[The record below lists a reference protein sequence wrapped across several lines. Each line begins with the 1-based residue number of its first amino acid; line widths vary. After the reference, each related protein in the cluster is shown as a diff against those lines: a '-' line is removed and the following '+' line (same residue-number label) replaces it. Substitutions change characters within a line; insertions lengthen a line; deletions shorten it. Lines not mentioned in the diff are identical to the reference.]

1 MPLLKYIFFLL
12 LATGMGAATAEA
24 MTAAPAAG
32 SAAQPAPDV
41 VINEVQ
47 ASNDSTV
54 ADEDGDYEDWIELFN
69 AGADTVDLHGFGLSD
84 DASRP
89 WRWVFPVG
97 TRIDP
102 GGFLLIWAS
111 GKDRRTPG
119 APLHTAFSIRSEGE
133 EVLLSSFTIP
143 YGADSP
149 VIDRL
154 GPTSVPTDFSFGRY
168 PDGSDSWRLF
178 DEPTPG
184 AANRSSPWQ
193 GVADPP
199 VFSHP
204 PGFYTSAFELTM
216 DAGHPDAVIH
226 YTWDGSVPTTD
237 DPVFAGPVTIDRR
250 DQDPD
255 EFSVIPTGPQFW
267 QAPPDP
273 VFKGHVVR
281 AVAVRDGF
289 RMSEPVTGTWFIH
302 PEGAGR
308 YTFPV
313 VSIAADPE
321 HFFSDSTGIM
331 VPGDTF
337 DPRDIVR
344 SGNYTERGEEWERP
358 ANLTF
363 FDINA
368 DPFRPHRSAANDHRT
383 FANDYRD
390 DSPQKGTSQV
400 EAPRDGSWQDGS
412 LRDGSSYG
420 DFFRDGTAP
429 VDGQTLSNG
438 FSQNVGIR
446 IHGGATRRYPQKSLR
461 IYARSAYDRQPD
473 ISWPLFP
480 GLHKAG
486 PDERLTTWKRLVL
499 RSSGDDWFHTMF
511 KDAMIQSLYADRR
524 IDRQAYRPAVVFI
537 NGEYWGIHNIRE
549 RLDGWYVETNYG
561 IHRDDVAMLVDD
573 ATVNHGTPA
582 DRDHYLE
589 MRRHARDNDLS
600 DPEHFAFMQTRMD
613 MDNYI
618 DFYLL
623 HMYAA
628 NADWPHNNIRYW
640 RKRTAEFRPD
650 APYGADGRWR
660 WMIFDLD
667 ASFGFP
673 YLEDTAWWAQYDH
686 DTVEW
691 ITGTGNPRIPQPW
704 VNELFNGLIE
714 NVDFRTAFI
723 GRLAGYLNTRFEPG
737 FVAGRIAEFREV
749 YLPEIGEHH
758 RRYVFSAGQDIPGW
772 EHHIDVMTE
781 FARKRPAWLRRHLMH
796 HFDIPDTVRLEL
808 GVEQAKGGY
817 VEIDG
822 IPIHP
827 KTPGVPDD
835 HSQWFGTYFRD
846 IPVSLTALPANGYTF
861 LEWRGADGLPLDF
874 NEISVVNA
882 AESGEKSFQ
891 WTPEGD
897 LQVVAVFEPTGVS
910 VPPEEEGA
918 PRPDRFRLW
927 QNYPNPFN
935 PQTVIPYELPER
947 SRVMLAIYSVDGRLV
962 KSLQEGMKDPGWH
975 RLRVDMGDMA
985 SGLYIYR
992 MQADPESGGSIRIGS
1007 GRMTLIR

>member
-1 MPLLKYIFFLL
+1 MPLLKHIFFLL
-12 LATGMGAATAEA
+12 LATGMGAATAKA

-69 AGADTVDLHGFGLSD
+69 TGADTVDLHGFGLSD

-89 WRWVFPVG
+89 WRWVFPEG

-119 APLHTAFSIRSEGE
+119 APLHTGFSIRSEGE
-133 EVLLSSFTIP
+133 EVHLSSFTIP
-143 YGADSP
+143 DGADSP

-154 GPTSVPTDFSFGRY
+154 GPTLIRTDYSFGRY

-184 AANRSSPWQ
+184 DANRASPWQ
-193 GVADPP
+193 GEADPP
-199 VFSHP
+199 GFSHP

-216 DAGHPDAVIH
+216 DAGHHDAVIH
-226 YTWDGSVPTTD
+226 YTRDGSVPTTE
-237 DPVFAGPVTIDRR
+237 DPVYEGSVTIDSR

-255 EFSVIPTGPQFW
+255 EFAVIPTGPQFW
-267 QAPPDP
+267 KEPLEP
-273 VFKGHVVR
+273 VFKGQVVR

-289 RMSEPVTGTWFIH
+289 RVSEPVAGTWFVH

-308 YTFPV
+308 YTLPV
-313 VSIAADPE
+313 VSISADPE

-337 DPRDIVR
+337 DPDDIVR
-344 SGNYTERGEEWERP
+344 SGNYAERGEEWERP

-363 FDINA
+363 FDIHS
-368 DPFRPHRSAANDHRT
+368 DPFSPHRSGATGEPASGNV
-383 FANDYRD
+383 N
-390 DSPQKGTSQV
+390 
-400 EAPRDGSWQDGS
+400 GS
-412 LRDGSSYG
+412 
-420 DFFRDGTAP
+420 AP
-429 VDGQTLSNG
+429 VNG
-438 FSQNVGIR
+438 FTQNIGIR
-446 IHGGATRRYPQKSLR
+446 IHGGSTRRYPQKSLR

-480 GLHKAG
+480 GLRKAG
-486 PDERLTTWKRLVL
+486 SDEPLTTWKRLIL

-511 KDAMIQSLYADRR
+511 KDAMIQSLYTDRR
-524 IDRQAYRPAVVFI
+524 IDQQAYRTAVVFI

-561 IHRDDVAMLVDD
+561 IHRDDVAILVDD
-573 ATVNHGTPA
+573 AAINRGTAA
-582 DRDHYLE
+582 DREHYLE
-589 MRRHARDNDLS
+589 MRRYARDNDLS
-600 DPEHFAFMQTRMD
+600 DPEHFAYMQTRMD

-618 DFYLL
+618 DLYLL
-623 HMYAA
+623 HVYAA
-628 NADWPHNNIRYW
+628 NADWPHNNMRYW
-640 RKRTAEFRPD
+640 RKRTPEYRSE
-650 APYGADGRWR
+650 APFGADGRWR

-667 ASFGFP
+667 ASFAFP
-673 YLEDTAWWAQYDH
+673 YLDDTAWWAQYDH
-686 DTVEW
+686 DTIEW
-691 ITGTGNPRIPQPW
+691 ITGTGNPRLPQTW
-704 VNELFNGLIE
+704 VNELFNSLIE
-714 NVDFRTAFI
+714 NGMFRTEFI
-723 GRLAGYLNTRFEPG
+723 SRLAGYLNTRFKPG
-737 FVAGRIAEFREV
+737 FVSGRIAEFREV
-749 YLPEIGEHH
+749 FMPEIPEHQ
-758 RRYVFSAGQDIPGW
+758 RRYEFSAGRDIAGW
-772 EHHIDVMTE
+772 EGHIDAMTE
-781 FARKRPAWLRRHLMH
+781 FARKRPAWLRLHLMH
-796 HFDIPDTVRLEL
+796 HFEIPDTVRLEL
-808 GVEQAKGGY
+808 EVEDAMGGY

-835 HSQWFGTYFRD
+835 HSQWSGTYFQD
-846 IPVSLTALPANGYTF
+846 VPVSLSAVPANGYTF

-874 NEISVVNA
+874 NEISVENA
-882 AESGEKSFQ
+882 TDPGEKSFR
-891 WTPEGD
+891 WIPEGS
-897 LQVVAVFEPTGVS
+897 LQLIAVFEPTEVS
-910 VPPEEEGA
+910 VPPEEERS
-918 PRPDRFRLW
+918 PIPDCFRLL

-947 SRVMLAIYSVDGRLV
+947 SRVTITIYSVDGRLI
-962 KSLQEGMKDPGWH
+962 KSKQESMKEPGRH
-975 RLRVDMGDMA
+975 QLRLDMQGMA

-992 MQADPESGGSIRIGS
+992 MQADPESGGSIRVGS